1 MRLLDHLCV
10 IWSAADSLLVNCDS
24 QAAKAYTKDP
34 KYHGKTKHIDTK
46 YTFVKDMIARKD
58 VNLEYILRIEW

>member
-1 MRLLDHLCV
+1 MDHLGV
-10 IWSAADSLLVNCDS
+10 IESAADLLLVNYDN
-24 QAAKAYTKDP
+24 QAAKVYTKDP
-34 KYHGKTKHIDTK
+34 KYHGKTKHIDTN